1 MLLRQVDALTQERE
15 HLTLH
20 GNALDT
26 SHQEAEQRFQ
36 TAVARFGTLLAQ
48 IQSLREEFQQ
58 DQQSHEGRRSGGWSW
73 PWTRSAPQPEPWPE
87 ALFRRLDDLRK
98 EATAEQRRAEDAS
111 ADVIRADNE
120 RQLAEARRQFQEAA
134 ERADRLEAELR
145 QHREQG
151 TPHSPQ
157 SPSST
162 EAEEKRISCF

>member
-58 DQQSHEGRRSGGWSW
+58 DQQSRSGGWSW
-73 PWTRSAPQPEPWPE
+73 PWTRSAPQPELWPE

-111 ADVIRADNE
+111 VDVIRADNE

-145 QHREQG
+145 QHREQAN
-151 TPHSPQ
+151 
-157 SPSST
+157 PSLA
-162 EAEEKRISCF
+162 AESVIPRGGGKRDLLLPKD